1 MILMNLVARKGDT
14 AVDNGLAD
22 TTGEGQTGTKGES
35 GSQKLEGLE
44 RNGERLLK
52 GMMFLLGLM
61 KMFQG

>member
-35 GSQKLEGLE
+35 GITICQP
-44 RNGERLLK
+44 
-52 GMMFLLGLM
+52 
-61 KMFQG
+61 QV